1 MSAKI
6 RMPQRNQIAMRC
18 ESLDQLLPPEHPAR
32 AVWEFACGLDLSA
45 WTSRIRSTQGS
56 AGAPAVDPRVLV
68 ALWLLA
74 TLDGIASARALSGLC
89 VEHIAYRWLCGD
101 EPVNYHTLSDFRTSD
116 PAWLDGL
123 LTQSAAA
130 LLHEGL
136 ADLTRV
142 AQDGVRVRASA
153 GGSSFRRERTLR
165 ECLTEAEAQMDALK
179 DQSDRGGSSSQ
190 PEAARERAAKDR
202 QTRLRSALANLEELR
217 AANEERRPDKRK
229 DPAELRVSMTD
240 PEARTMK
247 MADGGFRPA
256 YNLQFATT
264 TQGGVAVGVAVTQEG
279 CDNNQLVPMIERI
292 GERYGEKPAEMLV
305 DGGYVDRAQID
316 EAETVHRV
324 KVYAPVK
331 EEAEYQR
338 QGRDPFARRPHDSD
352 GTARWR
358 ARMGTAEGRAV
369 YRWRC
374 RTAEWVNARARNR
387 GLRQFL
393 VRGVKKVLSS
403 SLLYALAHNL
413 TQTLTLR
420 PPLPVAA

>member
-6 RMPQRNQIAMRC
+6 RVPQRHQVEMRC
-18 ESLDQLLPPEHPAR
+18 ESLDHLLPPEHPAR
-32 AVWEFACGLDLSA
+32 AVWEFAGGLDLSP
-45 WTSRIRSTQGS
+45 WTSRIRSTRGS
-56 AGAPAVDPRVLV
+56 AGAPAVAPQVLV
-68 ALWLLA
+68 SLWLLA

-101 EPVNYHTLSDFRTSD
+101 EPVNYHTLADFRTSD
-116 PAWLDGL
+116 PAWLEGL

-130 LLHEGL
+130 LLCEGL

-142 AQDGVRVRASA
+142 AQDGVRVRAGA
-153 GGSSFRRERTLR
+153 GSSSFRREPTLR
-165 ECLTEAEAQMDALK
+165 ECLAEAEAQMEALK

-202 QTRLRSALANLEELR
+202 HTRLQAALENLEELR
-217 AANEERRPDKRK
+217 VLNEERRSDKRK

-240 PEARTMK
+240 PEARKMK

-256 YNLQFATT
+256 YNVQFATT
-264 TQGGVAVGVAVTQEG
+264 TQGGVVVGVAVTQEG

-292 GERYGEKPAEMLV
+292 EARYGEKPAEMLV
-305 DGGYVDRAQID
+305 DGGYVDRGQID
-316 EAETVHRV
+316 EAETAHRV

-331 EEAEYQR
+331 DEADSQR
-338 QGRDPFARRPHDSD
+338 QGKDPFARRPHDSD
-352 GTARWR
+352 GTAGWR
-358 ARMGTAEGRAV
+358 SRMGTADGRAV

-393 VRGVKKVLSS
+393 VRGLKKVLSS

-413 TQTLTLR
+413 TQAWTLR
-420 PPLPVAA
+420 RPILVPA